1 MSVPFSGWDYAVLLG
16 MLLVWAALGVYY
28 TFADGGQG
36 SGAGLLTAG
45 RGLTAPPAALSL
57 TASILSA
64 VTVLGVPAEVYR
76 FGAAYL
82 LCGVTYALVVIV
94 TSEIYMPVFYR
105 LRLASTHEYL
115 ELRFN
120 KHIRLV
126 GTVLF
131 IVQTIL
137 CIGIVIYASALALN
151 EVTGFELWGA
161 VVTTGIVCTFY
172 CSLGSLKAVVWTDVI
187 QIFIM
192 VAGFSSIIIQTSN
205 LQGGFKTI
213 IRHAKEGGRLQFWD
227 FNPSPLQR
235 HTFWTITIGGTFT
248 WTSIYGVNQ
257 SQVQRYLAC
266 KTRCQAKLTVSSSIN
281 ALAAVTVE
289 DLIKP
294 HLNSPSQKTLSLFS
308 KGTSLFY
315 GILCIGMAALASLM
329 GDLLETVLSIFGMI
343 GGPLLGLFT
352 LGILNPFAN
361 SLGSFIGLIA
371 GFTISLW
378 IGIGAHI
385 YPPPPERTLPLPLSV
400 ANCTVTRSTHLYWT
414 KFPEHPFLRSW
425 KTSDLKRTPIMDN
438 LYSIS
443 YLYLSALGT
452 LITVFVGAVFSLLT
466 GGKEQHID
474 RKYLLNVKED
484 MTFGSFK
491 KINEVEVS
499 APQN

>member
-227 FNPSPLQR
+227 
-235 HTFWTITIGGTFT
+235 
-248 WTSIYGVNQ
+248 
-257 SQVQRYLAC
+257 
-266 KTRCQAKLTVSSSIN
+266 TVSSSIN